1 MRVYFLLTSRICY
14 HFFFSAYLHAVVNIE
29 GGSRGCAWRGRGE
42 RGSGRERGP
51 CKGEVKGD
59 RGRYMVEVA
68 EGGKRLQGRRVA
80 RGRVTR
86 RAKERH

>member
-1 MRVYFLLTSRICY
+1 MFPFFL
-14 HFFFSAYLHAVVNIE
+14 SAYLHAVVNME

-42 RGSGRERGP
+42 RGSGRVSCP

-59 RGRYMVEVA
+59 KGRYMVEVA

-86 RAKERH
+86 PTKERH